1 MLIGRMN
8 PTHKEIAMAF
18 DVQLHVKDN
27 VAKITLSGSL
37 DAAAAP
43 RFKEIIEQAAAET
56 PRKLVLFM
64 DSLEFL
70 ASAGL
75 RVLIFAKQKM
85 GTNVD
90 IYVIGSQ
97 GPVLGTLEMS
107 GFHHSVYIRETYAD
121 A

>member
-1 MLIGRMN
+1 
-8 PTHKEIAMAF
+8 MAF
-18 DVQLHVKDN
+18 EAQLNMLDS
-27 VAKITLSGSL
+27 VAKITLTGSL
-37 DAAAAP
+37 DASSAP
-43 RFKEIIEQAAAET
+43 RFKEVIEQAASKA
-56 PRKLVLFM
+56 PSKVVLFL
-64 DSLEFL
+64 DKLEFL

-85 GTNVD
+85 GSSVD

-107 GFHHSVYIRETYAD
+107 GFHHSVYIQDSYTD